1 MKPPGTSDKTPGRR
15 RGSPG
20 AKAAW
25 SRKERRPRPGSPP
38 GVLPSTGGSHWR
50 PDEGEAR
57 HPRLPRHNRLVPL
70 DLASLRDDL
79 RRETLALSPAERVER
94 ALRLGD
100 DDALIYA
107 AAEKIPLHEARE
119 ALRQRRQV
127 GRRPSAV
134 MTGIRS

>member
-1 MKPPGTSDKTPGRR
+1 M
-15 RGSPG
+15 
-20 AKAAW
+20 
-25 SRKERRPRPGSPP
+25 
-38 GVLPSTGGSHWR
+38 
-50 PDEGEAR
+50 
-57 HPRLPRHNRLVPL
+57 PL

-107 AAEKIPLHEARE
+107 AAEKIPLDEARE
-119 ALRQRRQV
+119 ALRPRRQL

-134 MTGIRS
+134 MTGTRS

>member
-1 MKPPGTSDKTPGRR
+1 
-15 RGSPG
+15 
-20 AKAAW
+20 
-25 SRKERRPRPGSPP
+25 
-38 GVLPSTGGSHWR
+38 
-50 PDEGEAR
+50 
-57 HPRLPRHNRLVPL
+57 VPL

-79 RRETLALSPAERVER
+79 RREALALSPAERVER

-119 ALRQRRQV
+119 TLRLRRQV

-134 MTGIRS
+134 MTGPRS

>member
-1 MKPPGTSDKTPGRR
+1 M
-15 RGSPG
+15 
-20 AKAAW
+20 
-25 SRKERRPRPGSPP
+25 
-38 GVLPSTGGSHWR
+38 
-50 PDEGEAR
+50 
-57 HPRLPRHNRLVPL
+57 PL

-107 AAEKIPLHEARE
+107 AAKKIPLHEARE
-119 ALRQRRQV
+119 ALPQRRQV

-134 MTGIRS
+134 MTGTRS